1 MRRALLITLV
11 AYCSAGWVAFG
22 QSPQPVRPQTS
33 LNPEIG
39 GKTLDQLIKEI
50 EDRDPSVREHAIKMV
65 AMLGP
70 QAKRAAPALIRQM
83 RAPNDLSPMTNAAI
97 AIGLIL
103 PDDPKHQKDAIS
115 ALMELLGSSQ
125 GIIRLQAATSLGN
138 IGPPARSATGR
149 LTGMIRDQFSWEI
162 RKAAAYALG
171 RVGVDENSL
180 PDIRALSAL
189 ADAADDSSKEVRVE
203 ALQGLINLGPPVTPQ
218 DQLKLKAILES
229 RVRADKDRYVGI
241 WVRIALMRLDPNL
254 INDANVSYIS
264 KHLKMTEP
272 AGINAD
278 AARALGALGTTAK
291 AKIPDLMECLKSSDT
306 SLVAWSAWAL
316 GQMGPDAK
324 QAIPLLQTLQESAD
338 PAVKN
343 AATEAIKT
351 INNPPRRP

>member
-1 MRRALLITLV
+1 
-11 AYCSAGWVAFG
+11 
-22 QSPQPVRPQTS
+22 
-33 LNPEIG
+33 
-39 GKTLDQLIKEI
+39 
-50 EDRDPSVREHAIKMV
+50 
-65 AMLGP
+65 
-70 QAKRAAPALIRQM
+70 
-83 RAPNDLSPMTNAAI
+83 
-97 AIGLIL
+97 
-103 PDDPKHQKDAIS
+103 
-115 ALMELLGSSQ
+115 
-125 GIIRLQAATSLGN
+125 
-138 IGPPARSATGR
+138 
-149 LTGMIRDQFSWEI
+149 
-162 RKAAAYALG
+162 
-171 RVGVDENSL
+171 
-180 PDIRALSAL
+180 
-189 ADAADDSSKEVRVE
+189 
-203 ALQGLINLGPPVTPQ
+203 
-218 DQLKLKAILES
+218 
-229 RVRADKDRYVGI
+229 
-241 WVRIALMRLDPNL
+241 VRIALMRLDPNL